1 LLEACERFQ
10 NAGRKWKYEDDTSL
24 EPKYRVKEVELSEDN
39 RAEKLI
45 EEIKKFQESAGNAK
59 SWEEIVQEHKTTK
72 EKLAVAL
79 EALEFIFENEYSSVA
94 EAALMEIEKMGG
106 TGD

>member
-1 LLEACERFQ
+1 LNDFDRLWRLITFGGTGTLTGVGIRIEKGQ
-10 NAGRKWKYEDDTSL
+10 
-24 EPKYRVKEVELSEDN
+24 VILSNPAD
-39 RAEKLI
+39 KFV